1 MPKYMTKSAFTIG
14 LLVMLMSLPAF
25 GAINKSVTIGDGE
38 ESDGASSVN
47 GSVTVGENAVVNGKV
62 STVNGSIRIRDDAR
76 VELVKTTNGSLRLS
90 DRVEAAELRTTNGK
104 ISVGSGSSI
113 RGDVGTTN
121 GSIKL
126 DEGCIV
132 GGALRNTNG
141 DIELEGSEV
150 AGDVSTTN
158 GDVELMETVLKSD
171 LVVRKP
177 GGWSTSRRKPRVV
190 IGPGSRVEG
199 NLVLEREVKLFISD
213 TAEVGGVKGVM
224 SLDDATRFSGNK
236 P

>member
-1 MPKYMTKSAFTIG
+1 MAKYMTKPAFTVG

-25 GAINKSVTIGDGE
+25 GAINKSVTVGDGE
-38 ESDGASSVN
+38 EVSKASSVN
-47 GSVTVGENAVVNGKV
+47 GSVTVGDNAIVNGKV
-62 STVNGSIRIRDDAR
+62 STVNGSIKVGDGAR
-76 VELVKTTNGSLRLS
+76 VKLVKTTNGSLRLS
-90 DRVEAAELRTTNGK
+90 ERVEAAELKTTNGK
-104 ISVGSGSSI
+104 ILVGNGSSI

-121 GSIKL
+121 GSIEL
-126 DEGCIV
+126 DDGCTV

-150 AGDVSTTN
+150 AGDVSTVN
-158 GDVELMETVLKSD
+158 GDVEIYQTVLKSD

-177 GGWSTSRRKPRVV
+177 GGWNMSKRKPRVV

-199 NLVLEREVKLFISD
+199 DLVLERKVELFISD
-213 TAEVGGVKGVM
+213 TAEVGGVTGVM
-224 SLDDATRFSGNK
+224 SMDDAQRFSGNK

>member
-1 MPKYMTKSAFTIG
+1 MQLTGSGKMAKYMTKSAFTIG

-25 GAINKSVTIGDGE
+25 GAINKSVTVGAGE
-38 ESDGASSVN
+38 ESDGASSIN
-47 GSVTVGENAVVNGKV
+47 GSVTIGDNAIVTGKV
-62 STVNGSIRIRDDAR
+62 STVNGSIRIGEGAR
-76 VELVKTTNGSLRLS
+76 VKLVKTTNGSLRLA
-90 DRVEAAELRTTNGK
+90 DRVEAAELKTTNGK
-104 ISVGSGSSI
+104 ILVGTGSSI
-113 RGDVGTTN
+113 QGDVGTTN

-126 DEGCIV
+126 DDGCTV
-132 GGALRNTNG
+132 GGTLRNTNG

-158 GDVELMETVLKSD
+158 GDVEIMETVLKRD

-177 GGWSTSRRKPRVV
+177 GGWSMSQRKPRVV

-199 NLVLEREVKLFISD
+199 DLVLEREVELLFEYNRWRAADGHPTS
-213 TAEVGGVKGVM
+213 GV
-224 SLDDATRFSGNK
+224 